1 MSNNIKLRIA
11 FDPTDTWNHV
21 DFRQLIR
28 NMNLNNMDLD
38 NQIEVYLVT
47 TNIDVDYVDDV
58 RLESGTDPAR
68 VFQEVTN
75 AAVVTRLQAENI
87 NIYLTAS
94 QPLVDLVNSTNP
106 LTLVANQPLSG
117 CQAITVIALLDT
129 FKLQNK
135 YITHLQFWINQILK
149 YEG

>member
-1 MSNNIKLRIA
+1 MIKLRIA

-47 TNIDVDYVDDV
+47 TNIDTEYIDDV
-58 RLESGTDPAR
+58 TLESGTDATR
-68 VFQEVTN
+68 VFQVNGN
-75 AAVVTRLQAENI
+75 AAVVTTLQAENI
-87 NIYLTAS
+87 NIYLTGS
-94 QPLVDLVNSTNP
+94 QPLVDLVNLTNP
-106 LTLVANQPLSG
+106 LQLVENQPISG

-149 YEG
+149 HGGK